1 MADSLTRKGMQQLLA
16 AVGSR
21 SAEETA
27 QVETTEYDWYDPHY
41 FSVNEL
47 SKLDAFA
54 ETAAR
59 AMARKLSDFCHSK
72 FEVTIT
78 SVSQHFASR
87 LAGTISRAERKDYF
101 VPFGTEPEHAC
112 GFVGMSEQTASAWA
126 QEVLGDSES
135 EKDAPRAL
143 SALEE
148 SLLLDLSSALVEAFS
163 DAGAVGNLYLT
174 GSVVRGW
181 WPLELSG
188 TEELCQMSFDVK
200 KPDSQD
206 SLAAYLVIPCRELDV
221 LAGRATRAQDEYS
234 ESEISNA
241 VLDHLKR
248 MTVAITAQLA
258 STKLTFGQ
266 IMNLKVNDMLVLDKA
281 VDEPIELIVEDRTL
295 YSGWP
300 AKSAGR
306 YAVMISAAAVGD
318 KV

>member
-101 VPFGTEPEHAC
+101 VPFGTEPEHSC

-143 SALEE
+143 SAL
-148 SLLLDLSSALVEAFS
+148 
-163 DAGAVGNLYLT
+163 
-174 GSVVRGW
+174 
-181 WPLELSG
+181 
-188 TEELCQMSFDVK
+188 
-200 KPDSQD
+200 
-206 SLAAYLVIPCRELDV
+206 
-221 LAGRATRAQDEYS
+221 
-234 ESEISNA
+234 
-241 VLDHLKR
+241 
-248 MTVAITAQLA
+248 
-258 STKLTFGQ
+258 
-266 IMNLKVNDMLVLDKA
+266 
-281 VDEPIELIVEDRTL
+281 
-295 YSGWP
+295 
-300 AKSAGR
+300 
-306 YAVMISAAAVGD
+306 
-318 KV
+318 